1 MVCDRSVSCEGTEGD
16 RRASANSGRLS
27 IGLEFWKFNFPK
39 WPLVCDGLG
48 LFVRKKVFT
57 RVKVTLYLGIWG
69 FARSRCRGVAG
80 SHCDR
85 DYRLMMIDVEV
96 RDEGR
101 TVASL
106 SSQPL
111 EPASA

>member
-1 MVCDRSVSCEGTEGD
+1 MFPEIMVQINFDALPCEKKKISC
-16 RRASANSGRLS
+16 ASFSELAM
-27 IGLEFWKFNFPK
+27 